1 VGRTNEAE
9 FDPNGGGVEPIM
21 NNIVSMQLLYF
32 LHTTVL
38 YLEAVSAWILEHPYQ
53 MLIIISAIFLMSLVI
68 WFIHMC
74 FVLLL
79 QKIAERVVNYSPTP
93 YTVTIPAITDDGE
106 TNTSFA
112 AILLCCLN
120 NPTTAKR
127 IVNLR
132 QTKNQD
138 QLRDIDVPEL
148 GNSGPN
154 PFKSIVDDYVVVD
167 SAVDFTIS
175 SGITMSMKNTEYTT
189 SIMTIRQPASIVL
202 TSYVYDTSQIRDFID
217 LCRKEYY
224 KSQMEYNNRVQRLF
238 VYNGQDAFEEYPFQS
253 SKTFDNLFFTEKNRL
268 RRAIDQFRD
277 NEESYVRLG
286 VPYKLGL
293 LFHGKPG
300 TGKTSTIK
308 AIANHTKR
316 HVVSISMAN
325 IKTCSQLRQA
335 LRTVTINQKHIPS
348 NKCIYVFEDVDCM
361 VPSRD
366 ANIITSSGETTATE
380 SDSINLSYL
389 LNVMDGLHESHGRI
403 VIFTTNYKNRLD
415 PALIRAGR
423 VDCDVCFG
431 DLTRSDASEI
441 IALYNPQLGKEVVE
455 STAAKYVSANSSLTA
470 SELCMSLLIPPN

>member
-1 VGRTNEAE
+1 
-9 FDPNGGGVEPIM
+9 
-21 NNIVSMQLLYF
+21 MQLFYF

-38 YLEAVSAWILEHPYQ
+38 YLESVSTWVLEHPYQ
-53 MLIIISAIFLMSLVI
+53 VLIIISVIFLLSLVI
-68 WFIHMC
+68 WFLHMC
-74 FVLLL
+74 FVLIL

-138 QLRDIDVPEL
+138 QSRDVDISVLDNDSL
-148 GNSGPN
+148 N
-154 PFKSIVDDYVVVD
+154 PFKSIVDDYVVID

-175 SGITMSMKNTEYTT
+175 TGITMSMKNTEYTT
-189 SIMTIRQPASIVL
+189 SIMTNKQPASIVL

-217 LCRKEYY
+217 VCRKDYY

-238 VYNGQDAFEEYPFQS
+238 VYNGQDAFEEYPFHS
-253 SKTFDNLFFTEKNRL
+253 SKTFDNLFFSEKERL

-316 HVVSISMAN
+316 HVVSVSMAN
-325 IKTCSQLRQA
+325 IKTCSQLRHA

-366 ANIITSSGETTATE
+366 ANIITNSGESSTATE

-389 LNVMDGLHESHGRI
+389 LNTMDGLHESHGRI

-423 VDCDVCFG
+423 VDCDICFG
-431 DLTRSDASEI
+431 DLTRSDASNI
-441 IALYNPQLGKEVVE
+441 ISLYNPQLAKE
-455 STAAKYVSANSSLTA
+455 SADTIAAKYLSANSNLTA
-470 SELCMSLLIPPN
+470 SELCMSLLISPN

>member
-1 VGRTNEAE
+1 
-9 FDPNGGGVEPIM
+9 
-21 NNIVSMQLLYF
+21 
-32 LHTTVL
+32 
-38 YLEAVSAWILEHPYQ
+38 
-53 MLIIISAIFLMSLVI
+53 
-68 WFIHMC
+68 MC

-79 QKIAERVVNYSPTP
+79 QKIAERLVNYSPTP
-93 YTVTIPAITDDGE
+93 YTVTIPAITDAGE

-120 NPTTAKR
+120 NPSTAKR

-138 QLRDIDVPEL
+138 QFRDIDVPDL
-148 GNSGPN
+148 SSGSPN
-154 PFKSIVDDYVVVD
+154 PFKSIVDDYVVID

-175 SGITMSMKNTEYTT
+175 SGISMSMKNTESTT
-189 SIMTIRQPASIVL
+189 VKQSSSIVL
-202 TSYVYDTSQIRDFID
+202 TSFVYDTSQIREFID
-217 LCRKEYY
+217 VCRKDYY
-224 KSQMEYNNRVQRLF
+224 NSQMEYNNRVQRLF

-253 SKTFDNLFFTEKNRL
+253 SKTFENLFFTQKDRL
-268 RRAIDQFRD
+268 RRAIEQFRD

-366 ANIITSSGETTATE
+366 PNIVSGKTSTTADP
-380 SDSINLSYL
+380 DSINLSYL

-403 VIFTTNYKNRLD
+403 VIFTTNYKERLD
-415 PALIRAGR
+415 TALIRPGR
-423 VDCDVCFG
+423 VDCDIEFG
-431 DLTRSDASEI
+431 DLTRSDASNI
-441 IALYNPQLGKEVVE
+441 IGLYNPQLTKETVD
-455 STAAKYVSANSSLTA
+455 SHAAKYLSANSSLTA
-470 SELCMSLLIPPN
+470 SELCMSLLIPSI